1 MAFDAHFCEYNVK
14 MDDEALIET
23 LLYKGEGPAL
33 DYKVQQY
40 PHDGA
45 TPDQKGELLKDV
57 LAFVNAWRSEPA
69 YILIGVSNALDV
81 VGLDKDLDD
90 SRLQQ
95 FINGKTNTPIQFSYR
110 SVKYKGLTLGLY
122 TIPVQDRPVYA
133 KQLYGKVL
141 PNIVYVRRG
150 SATDIA
156 SPTEIAKMGEAK
168 VESTQSFAPIL
179 ELETVNAN
187 GEPTTLDFDYE
198 NVSIDQELPDYVE
211 YRAPAPYSPFTPP
224 SMTTINEDYY
234 REKAAYVQQ
243 RAGLLGV
250 KFLLRNTGSSLA
262 NDVSIYIEIPLFEDL
277 QVITDHHLLPKPKKK
292 INLLATPKVENFFNL
307 PSTRTSLDKARNK
320 TTVVF
325 RLGKIQS
332 GETVTTD
339 RIYLLRPPQSLTKL
353 DVRILS
359 DQLRAPMN
367 LEVPLRIQATK
378 VELTF
383 SLLKRLIEHE

>member
-1 MAFDAHFCEYNVK
+1 

-23 LLYKGEGPAL
+23 LIYKGEGPAL
-33 DYKVQQY
+33 DYKVKQY

-45 TPDQKGELLKDV
+45 TPEQKGELLKDV

-69 YILIGVSNALDV
+69 YILIGVSNALDI
-81 VGLDKDLDD
+81 VGLDRDLDD

-95 FINGKTNTPIQFSYR
+95 FINGKTNAPVQFSYR
-110 SVKYKGLTLGLY
+110 SLKYKELTLGLY

-133 KQLYGKVL
+133 KQPYGKVL

-156 SPTEIAKMGEAK
+156 SPTEIAKMGEAR
-168 VESTQSFAPIL
+168 VASTQSFAPVL
-179 ELETVNAN
+179 ELEITNIN
-187 GEPTTLDFDYE
+187 GEPATLDFEYE
-198 NVSIDQELPDYVE
+198 DVSIDQELPNYVE
-211 YRAPAPYSPFTPP
+211 YGASAPYSPFTLP
-224 SMTTINEDYY
+224 SMTSINEDYY

-243 RAGLLGV
+243 RAGLLCV

-262 NDVSIYIEIPLFEDL
+262 NDVSIYIEIPLSENL
-277 QVITDHHLLPKPKKK
+277 QVVTDHQLLSKPKKK
-292 INLLATPKVENFFNL
+292 INLLDTPRLDGIFNL
-307 PSTRTSLDKARNK
+307 PSPRISLDKVRDK

-339 RIYLLRPPQSLTKL
+339 SIYLLRPPQSLTRL
-353 DVRILS
+353 DVKILS
-359 DQLRAPMN
+359 DQLRAPMS
-367 LEVPLRIQATK
+367 LEVPVRIKATK
-378 VELTF
+378 VELTY
-383 SLLKRLIEHE
+383 SMLKRLIEY